1 MFSLWASTTA
11 NERRR
16 QNLLL
21 TEKQADDFWKKE
33 KVHAR
38 APTFQ
43 GIKNLDRVTGI
54 SLGKYQESRQNE
66 SVEVAQMSLSLILDW
81 YLSSNS
87 IMLPFLFSVF

>member
-1 MFSLWASTTA
+1 MGFHNREWETKTKFTTDRKT
-11 NERRR
+11 NR
-16 QNLLL
+16 
-21 TEKQADDFWKKE
+21 DDFWKKE